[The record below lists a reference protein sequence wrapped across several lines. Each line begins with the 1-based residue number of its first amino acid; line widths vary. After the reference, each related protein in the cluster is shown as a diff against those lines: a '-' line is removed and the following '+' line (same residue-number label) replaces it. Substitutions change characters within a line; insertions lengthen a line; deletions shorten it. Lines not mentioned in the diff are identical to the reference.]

1 MLCFVVDFVVD
12 FDVDFSNFVRAN
24 MTQQHDTDY
33 KYWYLYLRHGYWYCY
48 LRLKY
53 WYLNYRVTTLLCRPL
68 PLHFPLLYHFPSF
81 PFRLSFPSLPLEI
94 DPLKTSWEV
103 LRSAVSS
110 HSGVW
115 GKAPARIE
123 FGAFFL

>member
-33 KYWYLYLRHGYWYCY
+33 KYLYLRHGYWYCY

-53 WYLNYRVTTLLCRPL
+53 WYLN
-68 PLHFPLLYHFPSF
+68 
-81 PFRLSFPSLPLEI
+81 
-94 DPLKTSWEV
+94 D
-103 LRSAVSS
+103 
-110 HSGVW
+110 
-115 GKAPARIE
+115 
-123 FGAFFL
+123 